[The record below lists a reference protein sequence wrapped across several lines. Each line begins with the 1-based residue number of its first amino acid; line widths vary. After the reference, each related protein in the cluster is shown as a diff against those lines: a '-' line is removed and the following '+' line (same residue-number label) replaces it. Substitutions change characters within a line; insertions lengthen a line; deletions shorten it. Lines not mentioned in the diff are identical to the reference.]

1 MERGQ
6 RYSSRLQIMEKYLYL
21 IGYWWA
27 DKSLPTEKR
36 LEKHQPSHLQLE
48 MVKLAFITLI
58 LGNSEY
64 IPMDTFSKISTK
76 DMNQC
81 VQMDWDNT

>member
-1 MERGQ
+1 
-6 RYSSRLQIMEKYLYL
+6 MEKYLYL

-36 LEKHQPSHLQLE
+36 LEKHQLSLLQLE
-48 MVKLAFITLI
+48 MGKQAFIISILESLECTL
-58 LGNSEY
+58 
-64 IPMDTFSKISTK
+64 MDTFSKISTK

-81 VQMDWDNT
+81 VQMDWDNTQLL